1 MAVLLLFVLPLT
13 EIFLWI
19 MLAEVWG
26 WSGNLLEILLSGAVG
41 LFCIKRVGLAS
52 FQGVQQAAQQGRS
65 PAMQVLRAFCFLVGG
80 FLLILPGVLS
90 DVLGLVF
97 IFPPTRYI
105 VSTYMARSW
114 MKSQRMWVR
123 VGSMGNFG
131 GFYTAY
137 RTHQTH
143 TQRPPERSFEDVI
156 EVDAVDVRE
165 ISADLPKD
173 AGKDSSSES

>member
-1 MAVLLLFVLPLT
+1 MHLKSFAFGQNTNRLVRFVAALLFN
-13 EIFLWI
+13 E
-19 MLAEVWG
+19 
-26 WSGNLLEILLSGAVG
+26 
-41 LFCIKRVGLAS
+41 
-52 FQGVQQAAQQGRS
+52 
-65 PAMQVLRAFCFLVGG
+65 QVFTRFFN
-80 FLLILPGVLS
+80 LLILPGVLS

-165 ISADLPKD
+165 ISADLPID